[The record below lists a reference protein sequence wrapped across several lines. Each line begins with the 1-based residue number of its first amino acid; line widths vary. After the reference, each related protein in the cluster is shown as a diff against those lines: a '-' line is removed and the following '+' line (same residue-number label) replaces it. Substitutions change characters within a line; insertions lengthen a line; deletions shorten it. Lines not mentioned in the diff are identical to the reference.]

1 MTDEVLV
8 TDEVLA
14 NDPLLH
20 FPGSLSPSRTNDF
33 LTCPLLFRFRSIDRI
48 PELSSAAA
56 LRGTLVHTTL
66 EKLFDLPAGDRN
78 VAQARVLLTAAW
90 IALSDEDPDSA
101 GVLRNELGLDAD
113 RGPADIAEQILVKVL
128 PLLDTYFAL
137 EDPKRLEPH
146 AREFAV
152 SADIAEQ
159 FTIRGFVDRIDR
171 TPGGDIRIVDYKTGK
186 APGARF
192 EAKAMFQMR
201 FYALAW
207 WRMTGDIPRLLQ
219 LMYLGSSDIL
229 KYEPNEADLL
239 ATESKILA
247 VRSAINE
254 AARSG
259 TFAPTTSKLCDW
271 CAHRALCPAWGGVLP
286 ELPDIATWISQTS
299 RVPLVSDAA
308 QPPVAVATAE
318 QSST

>member
-1 MTDEVLV
+1 MTDDL
-8 TDEVLA
+8 LLS
-14 NDPLLH
+14 DPLLH

-66 EKLFDLPAGDRN
+66 EKLFDAPAGVRN
-78 VAQARVLLTAAW
+78 VAHARVLLTSAW
-90 IALSDEDPDSA
+90 IELSEEDPDAA
-101 GVLRNELGLDAD
+101 GVLRDELALASD
-113 RGPADIAEQILVKVL
+113 REPADIAEQILVKVL

-137 EDPKRLEPH
+137 EDPQRLEPH
-146 AREFAV
+146 ARELAV
-152 SADIAEQ
+152 SAVIAEE

-171 TPGGDIRIVDYKTGK
+171 TLGGDIRIVDYKTGK
-186 APGARF
+186 APGPRY

-219 LMYLGSSDIL
+219 LMYLGSGDVL
-229 KYEPNEADLL
+229 KYQPNETDLL

-271 CAHRALCPAWGGVLP
+271 CAHRSLCPAWGGVLP
-286 ELPDIATWISQTS
+286 ELPAIDTWVSQTS
-299 RVPLVSDAA
+299 RVALVSD
-308 QPPVAVATAE
+308 PTLLPRTTAGSTPE
-318 QSST
+318 QS